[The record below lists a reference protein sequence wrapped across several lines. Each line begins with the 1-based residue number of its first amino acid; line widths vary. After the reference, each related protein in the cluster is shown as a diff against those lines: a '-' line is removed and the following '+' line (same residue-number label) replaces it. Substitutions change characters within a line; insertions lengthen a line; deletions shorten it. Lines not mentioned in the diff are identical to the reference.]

1 MGPPTQPAIA
11 FVNPSVG
18 FSDRRK
24 SKPIGLAY
32 IMAYLEKH
40 GFPSSG
46 FDFGDSEDDAVE
58 LAGTYGLDRF
68 DVVGFSVY
76 NESLRAAVA
85 MAGWIKSRRPD
96 CLIVLGGPHATAVH
110 EHILRRHPC
119 VDVVVRRE
127 GEEAMLEL
135 VRGLGDRA
143 RLTGI
148 RGTTWRAPDGSGD
161 DGSGDDGSGD
171 DGSRGGGDD
180 SSGGTGTGTGAVG
193 LLVNKDR
200 DLVPD
205 LDQIPFPDAE
215 FTSHSGY
222 PDLTY
227 YDEVQGRLKAA
238 LTICSSRSCPYN
250 CSFCGVL
257 TIGRTYRSREAE
269 RVVAELFHFRERH
282 GVTYEH
288 VYFSDANFFVSP
300 ARALEVAEALYEA
313 DPRVT
318 FSFGTRVNQIL
329 KAAEVLPRLKECGL
343 RFIELGIE
351 SASEPVLER
360 LAKHVK
366 PEVNM
371 AAVRLL
377 RRLGIEISLDF
388 IMLDPATTLAD
399 IRANME
405 FLREAGFYDYVP
417 HDHLYTALVLYEG
430 TPIRDF
436 YARRFGVVFD
446 PDDLPN
452 PFALFELTEV
462 QRFSD
467 TLRAFRKQWQGR
479 IDRALA
485 QGELALA
492 SLGDDF
498 AEDGSRRD
506 GPPEVGSR
514 RAGSPGYGEGF
525 SRMSHA
531 RLQLDVVSLR
541 HAPNLLAERLLT
553 DAEAGF
559 PLLDRGGLEALLPC
573 PGHDGVPLHDLIA
586 RTEAMAR
593 EAGCARAPDAVGP
606 HGRD

>member
-1 MGPPTQPAIA
+1 MGTLTRPAIA

-32 IMAYLEKH
+32 IMAYLEKS

-58 LAGTYGLDRF
+58 LAAHYSLDRF

-76 NESLRAAVA
+76 NESFRAAIA
-85 MAGWIKSRRPD
+85 MAEWIKNRRPE

-110 EHILRRHPC
+110 EHILRRYPC

-127 GEEAMLEL
+127 GEEAMLDL
-135 VRGLGDRA
+135 VRGLDVDVDVDVDVDGDGDAGDRA
-143 RLTGI
+143 GLTGI
-148 RGTTWRAPDGSGD
+148 RGTTWRAPDG
-161 DGSGDDGSGD
+161 
-171 DGSRGGGDD
+171 
-180 SSGGTGTGTGAVG
+180 AG
-193 LLVNKDR
+193 LLVNEDR
-200 DLVPD
+200 DFVPD

-257 TIGRTYRSREAE
+257 TIGRKYRSREAE
-269 RVVAELFHFRERH
+269 RVVAELLHFRARH
-282 GVTYEH
+282 GVNYEH

-300 ARALEVAEALYEA
+300 TRALEVAEALYEA
-313 DPRVT
+313 DPQVT

-329 KAAEVLPRLKECGL
+329 KAAEVLPRLKERGL

-366 PEVNM
+366 PEVNV

-377 RRLGIEISLDF
+377 KRLGIEISLDF
-388 IMLDPATTLAD
+388 IMLDPATTLPD
-399 IRANME
+399 IRANLE

-446 PDDLPN
+446 PDDLPS
-452 PFALFELTEV
+452 PFTLFELPEV

-467 TLRAFRKQWQGR
+467 TLRAFRKQWQDR
-479 IDRALA
+479 IDGALA

-492 SLGDDF
+492 SM
-498 AEDGSRRD
+498 ADGSD
-506 GPPEVGSR
+506 GSDGLGGSDLPR
-514 RAGSPGYGEGF
+514 E
-525 SRMSHA
+525 SHA

-541 HAPNLLAERLLT
+541 HAPNLFMERLLE

-559 PLLDRGGLEALLPC
+559 PLLDEGGDEAGDKRGDDDGLEALLPRL
-573 PGHDGVPLHDLIA
+573 GHDHVHLHDLIE
-586 RTEAMAR
+586 RTEATAR
-593 EAGCARAPDAVGP
+593 EAGFAQAPGVGAVGP

>member
-1 MGPPTQPAIA
+1 MDTLTRPAIA

-32 IMAYLEKH
+32 IMAYLEKA

-58 LAGTYGLDRF
+58 LAALYGLDRF

-76 NESLRAAVA
+76 NESFRAAVA
-85 MAGWIKSRRPD
+85 MAEWIRSRRPQ

-135 VRGLGDRA
+135 VSCLDDRA
-143 RLTGI
+143 KLTAI
-148 RGTTWRAPDGSGD
+148 RGTTWRAPSSGSGSGS
-161 DGSGDDGSGD
+161 DGD
-171 DGSRGGGDD
+171 GGG
-180 SSGGTGTGTGAVG
+180 GG
-193 LLVNKDR
+193 LLVNEDR
-200 DLVPD
+200 DFVPD

-215 FTSHSGY
+215 FVSHSGY

-238 LTICSSRSCPYN
+238 LTICSSRSCPYD

-257 TIGRTYRSREAE
+257 TIGRKYRSREAE
-269 RVVAELFHFRERH
+269 RVVAELLHFRERH
-282 GVTYEH
+282 GVDYEH

-300 ARALEVAEALYEA
+300 TRALEVAEALYEA
-313 DPRVT
+313 DPQVT

-329 KAAEVLPRLKECGL
+329 KAADVLPRLKERGL

-366 PEVNM
+366 PEVNV

-377 RRLGIEISLDF
+377 KRLGIEISLDF

-405 FLREAGFYDYVP
+405 FLRETGFYDYVP
-417 HDHLYTALVLYEG
+417 HDHLYSALVLYEG

-446 PDDLPN
+446 PDELPS
-452 PFALFELTEV
+452 PFTLFEVPEV

-467 TLRAFRKQWQGR
+467 TLRAFRKQWQDR
-479 IDRALA
+479 IDGALA
-485 QGELALA
+485 RGELALA
-492 SLGDDF
+492 SIGDD
-498 AEDGSRRD
+498 GL
-506 GPPEVGSR
+506 
-514 RAGSPGYGEGF
+514 SPG
-525 SRMSHA
+525 RASHA

-541 HAPNLLAERLLT
+541 HAPNLLTERLLA

-559 PLLDRGGLEALLPC
+559 PLLDAGGLEALLPRL
-573 PGHDGVPLHDLIA
+573 GHDRVPLHDLIE
-586 RTEAMAR
+586 RTGAVAR
-593 EAGCARAPDAVGP
+593 EAGFAQAPGAVGP

>member
-1 MGPPTQPAIA
+1 MGTLTRPAIA

-32 IMAYLEKH
+32 IMAYLEKS

-58 LAGTYGLDRF
+58 LAAHYGLDRF

-76 NESLRAAVA
+76 NESFRAAIA
-85 MAGWIKSRRPD
+85 MAEWIKNRRPE

-110 EHILRRHPC
+110 EHILRRYSC

-127 GEEAMLEL
+127 GEEAMLDL
-135 VRGLGDRA
+135 VRGLDVGPGVGPGVDGGDRA
-143 RLTGI
+143 GLTGI
-148 RGTTWRAPDGSGD
+148 KGTTWRAP
-161 DGSGDDGSGD
+161 
-171 DGSRGGGDD
+171 GG
-180 SSGGTGTGTGAVG
+180 AG
-193 LLVNKDR
+193 LLVNEDR
-200 DLVPD
+200 DFVPD

-257 TIGRTYRSREAE
+257 TIGRKYRSREAE
-269 RVVAELFHFRERH
+269 RVVAELLHFRARH
-282 GVTYEH
+282 GVNYEH

-300 ARALEVAEALYEA
+300 TRALEVAEALYEA
-313 DPRVT
+313 DPQVT

-366 PEVNM
+366 PEVNV

-377 RRLGIEISLDF
+377 KRLGIEISLDF
-388 IMLDPATTLAD
+388 IMLDPATTLPD
-399 IRANME
+399 VRANLE

-430 TPIRDF
+430 TPIRDY

-446 PDDLPN
+446 PDDLPS
-452 PFALFELTEV
+452 PFTLFELPEV

-467 TLRAFRKQWQGR
+467 TLRAFRKRWQDR
-479 IDRALA
+479 IDDALA

-492 SLGDDF
+492 SM
-498 AEDGSRRD
+498 ADGSD
-506 GPPEVGSR
+506 GSDGLRGPDDSDLPRE
-514 RAGSPGYGEGF
+514 
-525 SRMSHA
+525 SHA

-541 HAPNLLAERLLT
+541 HAPNLFMERLLE

-559 PLLDRGGLEALLPC
+559 PLLDEGGVEAGEDDGLEALLPSL
-573 PGHDGVPLHDLIA
+573 GHDRVHLHDLIE
-586 RTEAMAR
+586 RTEAAAR
-593 EAGCARAPDAVGP
+593 EAGFAQAPGAGAVGP

>member
-1 MGPPTQPAIA
+1 MAAAGSQAPVRTPRIA

-32 IMAYLEKH
+32 LMAYLEQR

-46 FDFGDSEDDAVE
+46 FDFGDSEDDPVG
-58 LAGTYGLDRF
+58 LARLYGLDGY

-76 NESLRAAVA
+76 NESFRSSVA
-85 MAGWIKSRRPD
+85 MAEWIKSRNPH

-110 EHILRRHPC
+110 EHIVRRYGC

-127 GEEAMLEL
+127 GEEAMLDV
-135 VRGLGDRA
+135 VRALDDPVALR
-143 RLTGI
+143 RI
-148 RGTTWRAPDGSGD
+148 KGTTWGAP
-161 DGSGDDGSGD
+161 
-171 DGSRGGGDD
+171 GGD
-180 SSGGTGTGTGAVG
+180 GEPV
-193 LLVNKDR
+193 VNPDR
-200 DLVPD
+200 PFVPD

-227 YDEVQGRLKAA
+227 FDSVQGRLKAA

-257 TIGRTYRSREAE
+257 TIGRKYRSREAD
-269 RVVAELFHFRERH
+269 RVVAELLHFRERH
-282 GVTYEH
+282 QIHYEH

-300 ARALEVAEALYEA
+300 TRALEVAEALHEA
-313 DPRVT
+313 DANIS

-329 KAAEVLPRLKECGL
+329 KAADILPRLKECGL

-360 LAKHVK
+360 LAKHVR
-366 PEVNM
+366 PAVNL

-388 IMLDPATTLAD
+388 IMLDPATTLDD
-399 IRANME
+399 IRANAE

-436 YARRFGVVFD
+436 YAERYGEVYD

-452 PFALFELTEV
+452 PFTMFEVPAV

-467 TLRAFRKQWQGR
+467 TLRAFRRQWQDR
-479 IDRALA
+479 IDEALSR
-485 QGELALA
+485 GELALA
-492 SLGDDF
+492 SL
-498 AEDGSRRD
+498 A
-506 GPPEVGSR
+506 
-514 RAGSPGYGEGF
+514 AGGEGNGID
-525 SRMSHA
+525 RASHA
-531 RLQLDVVSLR
+531 QLQLDVVSLR
-541 HAPNLLAERLLT
+541 HAPNLLFEALLD
-553 DAEAGF
+553 DAEQGF
-559 PLLDRGGLEALLPC
+559 ARLDAGGLEALLPRLGPDRLTLGELITRNDEVARRAGFQQV
-573 PGHDGVPLHDLIA
+573 PG
-586 RTEAMAR
+586 
-593 EAGCARAPDAVGP
+593 AVGH

>member
-1 MGPPTQPAIA
+1 MGTLTRPDIA

-32 IMAYLEKH
+32 IMAYLEKS

-58 LAGTYGLDRF
+58 LAAHYGLDRF

-76 NESLRAAVA
+76 NESFRAAIA
-85 MAGWIKSRRPD
+85 MAEWIKNRRPE

-110 EHILRRHPC
+110 EHILRRYSC

-127 GEEAMLEL
+127 GEEAMLDL
-135 VRGLGDRA
+135 VRGLDAGPGVDAGDRA
-143 RLTGI
+143 GLTGI
-148 RGTTWRAPDGSGD
+148 KGTTWRAPDGG
-161 DGSGDDGSGD
+161 
-171 DGSRGGGDD
+171 
-180 SSGGTGTGTGAVG
+180 G
-193 LLVNKDR
+193 LLVNEDR
-200 DLVPD
+200 DFVPD

-257 TIGRTYRSREAE
+257 TIGRKYRSREAE
-269 RVVAELFHFRERH
+269 RVVAELLHFRARH
-282 GVTYEH
+282 GVNYEH

-300 ARALEVAEALYEA
+300 TRALEVAEALYEA
-313 DPRVT
+313 DPQVT

-366 PEVNM
+366 PEVNV

-388 IMLDPATTLAD
+388 IMLDPATTLPD
-399 IRANME
+399 VRANLE
-405 FLREAGFYDYVP
+405 FLCEAGFYDYVP

-446 PDDLPN
+446 PDDLPS
-452 PFALFELTEV
+452 PFTLFELPEV

-467 TLRAFRKQWQGR
+467 TLRAFRKRWQDR
-479 IDRALA
+479 IDDALA

-492 SLGDDF
+492 SM
-498 AEDGSRRD
+498 ADGSD
-506 GPPEVGSR
+506 GLRGPDDSYLP
-514 RAGSPGYGEGF
+514 RA
-525 SRMSHA
+525 SHA

-541 HAPNLLAERLLT
+541 HAPNLFMERLLE

-559 PLLDRGGLEALLPC
+559 PLLDEGGDEAGDDDGLEALLPRL
-573 PGHDGVPLHDLIA
+573 GHDHVHLNDLIE
-586 RTEAMAR
+586 RTEAVAR
-593 EAGCARAPDAVGP
+593 EAGFAQAPGAAAP

>member
-1 MGPPTQPAIA
+1 MGTPTPLVRTSLVQTPPVRTRPAIA

-32 IMAYLEKH
+32 IMAYLEKA

-58 LAGTYGLDRF
+58 LAAHYGLDRF

-76 NESLRAAVA
+76 NESFRAAVA
-85 MAGWIKSRRPD
+85 MAEWIRSRRPE

-110 EHILRRHPC
+110 EHILRHHPC

-127 GEEAMLEL
+127 GEEAMLDL
-135 VRGLGDRA
+135 VRGLDDRA
-143 RLTGI
+143 GLTTI
-148 RGTTWRAPDGSGD
+148 RGTTWRAPDGDGGNSDGD
-161 DGSGDDGSGD
+161 G
-171 DGSRGGGDD
+171 
-180 SSGGTGTGTGAVG
+180 G
-193 LLVNKDR
+193 LLVNEDR
-200 DLVPD
+200 DFVPD

-215 FTSHSGY
+215 FVSHSGY

-238 LTICSSRSCPYN
+238 LTICSSRSCPYD

-257 TIGRTYRSREAE
+257 TIGRKYRSREAE
-269 RVVAELFHFRERH
+269 RVVAELLHFRARH
-282 GVTYEH
+282 GVHYEH

-300 ARALEVAEALYEA
+300 TRALEVAEALYEA
-313 DPRVT
+313 DPQVT

-329 KAAEVLPRLKECGL
+329 KAADVLPRLKERGL

-366 PEVNM
+366 PEVNV

-377 RRLGIEISLDF
+377 KRLGIEISLDF

-405 FLREAGFYDYVP
+405 FLRETGFYDYVP

-446 PDDLPN
+446 PDELPS
-452 PFALFELTEV
+452 PFTLFELPEV

-467 TLRAFRKQWQGR
+467 TLRAFRKRWQDR
-479 IDRALA
+479 IDGALA
-485 QGELALA
+485 QGELTLA
-492 SLGDDF
+492 SVGD
-498 AEDGSRRD
+498 GTS
-506 GPPEVGSR
+506 PPSLP
-514 RAGSPGYGEGF
+514 RA
-525 SRMSHA
+525 SHA

-541 HAPNLLAERLLT
+541 HAPNLLTEGLLA

-559 PLLDRGGLEALLPC
+559 PLLDAGGLEALLPRL
-573 PGHDGVPLHDLIA
+573 GHDRVPLHDLIE
-586 RTEAMAR
+586 RTEAVAR
-593 EAGCARAPDAVGP
+593 EAGFAQTPGAVGP

>member
-1 MGPPTQPAIA
+1 METLTRPAIA

-32 IMAYLEKH
+32 IMAYLEKS

-58 LAGTYGLDRF
+58 LAALYGLDRF

-76 NESLRAAVA
+76 NESFRAAVA
-85 MAGWIKSRRPD
+85 MAEWIKSRRPE

-110 EHILRRHPC
+110 EHILRRHLC

-127 GEEAMLEL
+127 GEEAMLDL
-135 VRGLGDRA
+135 VRGLDDRA
-143 RLTGI
+143 GLTGI
-148 RGTTWRAPDGSGD
+148 RGTTWRASDGSGL
-161 DGSGDDGSGD
+161 
-171 DGSRGGGDD
+171 
-180 SSGGTGTGTGAVG
+180 V
-193 LLVNKDR
+193 VNKDR
-200 DLVPD
+200 DFVPD
-205 LDQIPFPDAE
+205 LDLIPFPDAE

-227 YDEVQGRLKAA
+227 FDEVQGRLKAA

-257 TIGRTYRSREAE
+257 TIGRKYRSREAE
-269 RVVAELFHFRERH
+269 RVVAELLHFRERH
-282 GVTYEH
+282 GVNYEH

-300 ARALEVAEALYEA
+300 TRALEVAEALYEA
-313 DPRVT
+313 DPQVT

-329 KAAEVLPRLKECGL
+329 KAAEVLPRLKERGL

-366 PEVNM
+366 PEVNV

-377 RRLGIEISLDF
+377 KRLGIEISLDF

-436 YARRFGVVFD
+436 YAQRFGVVFD
-446 PDDLPN
+446 PDDLPS
-452 PFALFELTEV
+452 PFTLFELPEV

-467 TLRAFRKQWQGR
+467 TLRAFRKHWQDR
-479 IDRALA
+479 IDGALA

-492 SLGDDF
+492 SIGDGTVG
-498 AEDGSRRD
+498 DGSTGGGLDFPR
-506 GPPEVGSR
+506 V
-514 RAGSPGYGEGF
+514 A
-525 SRMSHA
+525 HA

-541 HAPNLLAERLLT
+541 HAPNLLTERLLE
-553 DAEAGF
+553 DAENGF
-559 PLLDRGGLEALLPC
+559 PLLDGGGLDALLPLL
-573 PGHDGVPLHDLIA
+573 GHDRVPLHDLVE

-593 EAGCARAPDAVGP
+593 EAGFAQAPGAVSP

>member
-1 MGPPTQPAIA
+1 MGTLTRPAIA

-32 IMAYLEKH
+32 IMAYLEKS

-58 LAGTYGLDRF
+58 LAAHYGLDRF

-76 NESLRAAVA
+76 NESFRAAIA
-85 MAGWIKSRRPD
+85 MAEWIKNRRPE

-110 EHILRRHPC
+110 EHILRRYPC

-127 GEEAMLEL
+127 GEEAMLDL
-135 VRGLGDRA
+135 VRGLGVGVPAGVDDRA
-143 RLTGI
+143 GLTGI
-148 RGTTWRAPDGSGD
+148 KGTTWRAPDG
-161 DGSGDDGSGD
+161 
-171 DGSRGGGDD
+171 
-180 SSGGTGTGTGAVG
+180 AG
-193 LLVNKDR
+193 LLVNEDR
-200 DLVPD
+200 DFVPD

-257 TIGRTYRSREAE
+257 TIGRKYRSREAE
-269 RVVAELFHFRERH
+269 RVVAELLHFRARH
-282 GVTYEH
+282 GVNYEH

-300 ARALEVAEALYEA
+300 TRALEVAEALYEA
-313 DPRVT
+313 DPQVT

-366 PEVNM
+366 PEVNV

-388 IMLDPATTLAD
+388 IMLDPATTLPD
-399 IRANME
+399 VRANLE

-446 PDDLPN
+446 PDDLPS
-452 PFALFELTEV
+452 PFTLFELPEV

-467 TLRAFRKQWQGR
+467 TLRAFRKRWQDR
-479 IDRALA
+479 IDDALA

-492 SLGDDF
+492 SM
-498 AEDGSRRD
+498 ADGSDLPRN
-506 GPPEVGSR
+506 
-514 RAGSPGYGEGF
+514 
-525 SRMSHA
+525 SHA

-541 HAPNLLAERLLT
+541 HAPNLFMERLLE
-553 DAEAGF
+553 DAETGF
-559 PLLDRGGLEALLPC
+559 PLLDEGGDGGGDEAGGAGGLEALLPRL
-573 PGHDGVPLHDLIA
+573 GHDHVHLHDLIE
-586 RTEAMAR
+586 RTEAVAR
-593 EAGCARAPDAVGP
+593 EAGFAQAPGAAAP

>member
-1 MGPPTQPAIA
+1 MNTPTTHPTVSRTAAAKPPPAPVSAPDPAPTRPPVPADKPGIA
-11 FVNPSVG
+11 LVNPSVG

-32 IMAYLEKH
+32 LMAYLDKH
-40 GFPSSG
+40 GYPSSG
-46 FDFGDSEDDAVE
+46 FDFGDSEDDTVE
-58 LAGTYGLDRF
+58 LAELYGLDRF

-76 NESLRAAVA
+76 NESFRNAIA
-85 MAGWIKSRRPD
+85 MAEWIKSRRPD
-96 CLIVLGGPHATAVH
+96 CLVVLGGPHATAVH
-110 EHILRRHPC
+110 EHIMRRYPC

-127 GEEAMLEL
+127 GEEAMLDL
-135 VRGLGDRA
+135 VRHLGDREA
-143 RLTGI
+143 LTRI
-148 RGTTWRAPDGSGD
+148 QGTTWHSADADGVPLIN
-161 DGSGDDGSGD
+161 
-171 DGSRGGGDD
+171 
-180 SSGGTGTGTGAVG
+180 A
-193 LLVNKDR
+193 DR
-200 DLVPD
+200 PFVPD

-227 YDEVQGRLKAA
+227 FDEVQGRLKAA

-257 TIGRTYRSREAE
+257 TIGRKYRSREAE
-269 RVVAELFHFRERH
+269 RVVAELLHFRERH
-282 GVTYEH
+282 GVRYQH

-300 ARALEVAEALYEA
+300 TRALEVAEALHAA
-313 DPRVT
+313 DPDIS
-318 FSFGTRVNQIL
+318 FSFGTRVNQVL

-366 PEVNM
+366 PEVNV

-388 IMLDPATTLAD
+388 IMLDPATTTAD
-399 IRANME
+399 IRANLD
-405 FLREAGFYDYVP
+405 FLRDTGFYDYVP

-436 YARRFGVVFD
+436 YARRFGVEFD
-446 PDDLPN
+446 PDDLPS
-452 PFALFELTEV
+452 PFDLFEEPAV

-467 TLRAFRKQWQGR
+467 TLRAFRKRWQGD
-479 IDRALA
+479 IDDALA
-485 QGELALA
+485 VGELALA
-492 SLGDDF
+492 SMGEHPDI
-498 AEDGSRRD
+498 
-506 GPPEVGSR
+506 P
-514 RAGSPGYGEGF
+514 RAL
-525 SRMSHA
+525 HA

-541 HAPNLLAERLLT
+541 HAPNLLVETLLE

-559 PLLDRGGLEALLPC
+559 PRLDTGGLEALLPRLG
-573 PGHDGVPLHDLIA
+573 PDLVPLHDLIR
-586 RTEAMAR
+586 RTKAA
-593 EAGCARAPDAVGP
+593 AGQVGFSEIPGAPGQ

>member
-1 MGPPTQPAIA
+1 MAAAGPEAPVRTPRIA

-32 IMAYLEKH
+32 LIAYLKEH
-40 GFPSSG
+40 AYPSSG
-46 FDFGDSEDDAVE
+46 FDFGDSEDDPLD
-58 LAGTYGLDRF
+58 LARIYGLDTY

-76 NESLRAAVA
+76 NESFRSSVV
-85 MAGWIKSRRPD
+85 MAEWIKSRNPD

-110 EHILRRHPC
+110 EHIVRRYEC

-127 GEEAMLEL
+127 GEEAMLDV
-135 VRGLGDRA
+135 VRALDDPAALR
-143 RLTGI
+143 RVK
-148 RGTTWRAPDGSGD
+148 GTTWRDP
-161 DGSGDDGSGD
+161 
-171 DGSRGGGDD
+171 
-180 SSGGTGTGTGAVG
+180 GTEGE
-193 LLVNKDR
+193 LIVNADR
-200 DLVPD
+200 PFVPD
-205 LDQIPFPDAE
+205 LDQIPFPDAD

-227 YDEVQGRLKAA
+227 FDSVQGRLKAA

-257 TIGRTYRSREAE
+257 TIGRKYRSREAG
-269 RVVAELFHFRERH
+269 RVVAELLHFRERH
-282 GVTYEH
+282 QVHYEH

-300 ARALEVAEALYEA
+300 TRALEVAEALHEA
-313 DPRVT
+313 DPNIS

-366 PEVNM
+366 PEVNV

-388 IMLDPATTLAD
+388 IMLDPGTTLED
-399 IRANME
+399 IRANAE
-405 FLREAGFYDYVP
+405 FLREADFYDCVP

-430 TPIRDF
+430 TPIRGF
-436 YARRFGVVFD
+436 YAQRYGVEYD
-446 PDDLPN
+446 PDELPN
-452 PFALFELTEV
+452 PFTMFEVPEV

-467 TLRAFRKQWQGR
+467 ALRAFRKQWQDR
-479 IDRALA
+479 IDETLGT
-485 QGELALA
+485 GELALA
-492 SLGDDF
+492 SLAADP
-498 AEDGSRRD
+498 GSGGID
-506 GPPEVGSR
+506 
-514 RAGSPGYGEGF
+514 RAT
-525 SRMSHA
+525 HA
-531 RLQLDVVSLR
+531 QLQLDVVSLR
-541 HAPNLLAERLLT
+541 HAPNLV
-553 DAEAGF
+553 F
-559 PLLDRGGLEALLPC
+559 EALLEDAEHNFVRLDAGGLDALLPRLG
-573 PGHDGVPLHDLIA
+573 PDRLSLGHLIA
-586 RTEAMAR
+586 RTDDVAR
-593 EAGCARAPDAVGP
+593 RAGFHQVPGAVGH

>member
-1 MGPPTQPAIA
+1 MSGPPARTPGIA

-24 SKPIGLAY
+24 AKPIGLAY

-40 GFPSSG
+40 GYASSG

-58 LAGTYGLDRF
+58 LAEIYGLDRF

-76 NESLRAAVA
+76 NESFRNAVA
-85 MAGWIKSRRPD
+85 MADWIKSRHPG

-110 EHILRRHPC
+110 EHILTRHPS

-135 VRGLGDRA
+135 VRALDDREA
-143 RLTGI
+143 LT
-148 RGTTWRAPDGSGD
+148 RVKGTTWRSPADSAP
-161 DGSGDDGSGD
+161 
-171 DGSRGGGDD
+171 
-180 SSGGTGTGTGAVG
+180 AV
-193 LLVNKDR
+193 NPDR
-200 DLVPD
+200 AFVPD

-215 FTSHSGY
+215 FVSHSGY

-257 TIGRTYRSREAE
+257 TIGRKYRSREAG
-269 RVVAELFHFRERH
+269 RVAAELLHFRERH
-282 GVTYEH
+282 GIHYEH

-300 ARALEVAEALYEA
+300 SRALEVAEALYEA
-313 DPRVT
+313 DPLIS

-329 KAAEVLPRLKECGL
+329 KAAAVLPRLKERGL

-360 LAKHVK
+360 LAKHVA
-366 PEVNM
+366 PDVNV

-388 IMLDPATTLAD
+388 IMLDPATTLTD

-405 FLREAGFYDYVP
+405 FLRESGFYDYLP

-430 TPIRDF
+430 TPIRGF
-436 YARRFGVVFD
+436 YAERHGVEFD
-446 PDDLPN
+446 PDELPN
-452 PFALFELTEV
+452 PYTMFEVPEV

-467 TLRAFRKQWQGR
+467 ELRAFRRRWQGR
-479 IDRALA
+479 IDDTLARA
-485 QGELALA
+485 ELALSA
-492 SLGDDF
+492 LP
-498 AEDGSRRD
+498 EDT
-506 GPPEVGSR
+506 P
-514 RAGSPGYGEGF
+514 RAL
-525 SRMSHA
+525 HA
-531 RLQLDVVSLR
+531 QLQLDVVSLR
-541 HAPNLLAERLLT
+541 HAPNLLMEALLA
-553 DAEAGF
+553 DAEQGYPVLGA
-559 PLLDRGGLEALLPC
+559 GGLEALLPVLG
-573 PGHDGVPLHDLIA
+573 PDRLTLDELLTRAETVA
-586 RTEAMAR
+586 RD
-593 EAGCARAPDAVGP
+593 AGCAELPGSTGP
-606 HGRD
+606 LGRD

>member
-1 MGPPTQPAIA
+1 MGTLTRPAIA

-32 IMAYLEKH
+32 IMAYLEKS

-58 LAGTYGLDRF
+58 LAAHYGLDRF

-76 NESLRAAVA
+76 NESFRAAIA
-85 MAGWIKSRRPD
+85 MAEWIKNRRPE

-110 EHILRRHPC
+110 EHILRRYSC

-127 GEEAMLEL
+127 GEEAMLDL
-135 VRGLGDRA
+135 VRGLGAGADVSVDVGADADGDVDDRVG
-143 RLTGI
+143 LTGI
-148 RGTTWRAPDGSGD
+148 KGTTWRAPDG
-161 DGSGDDGSGD
+161 
-171 DGSRGGGDD
+171 
-180 SSGGTGTGTGAVG
+180 AG
-193 LLVNKDR
+193 LLVNEDR
-200 DLVPD
+200 AFVPD

-257 TIGRTYRSREAE
+257 TIGRKYRSREAE
-269 RVVAELFHFRERH
+269 RVVAELLHFRARH
-282 GVTYEH
+282 GVNYEH

-300 ARALEVAEALYEA
+300 TRALEVAEALYEA
-313 DPRVT
+313 DPQVT

-366 PEVNM
+366 PEVNV

-377 RRLGIEISLDF
+377 KRLGIEISLDF
-388 IMLDPATTLAD
+388 IMLDPATTLPD
-399 IRANME
+399 VRANLE

-446 PDDLPN
+446 PDDLPS
-452 PFALFELTEV
+452 PFTLFELPEV

-467 TLRAFRKQWQGR
+467 TLRAFRKRWQDR
-479 IDRALA
+479 IDDALA

-492 SLGDDF
+492 SM
-498 AEDGSRRD
+498 ADGSDLPRN
-506 GPPEVGSR
+506 
-514 RAGSPGYGEGF
+514 
-525 SRMSHA
+525 SHA

-541 HAPNLLAERLLT
+541 HAPNLFMERLLE

-559 PLLDRGGLEALLPC
+559 PRLDEVGGAGGGPDALLPRL
-573 PGHDGVPLHDLIA
+573 GHDHVHLHDLIE
-586 RTEAMAR
+586 RTEAVAR
-593 EAGCARAPDAVGP
+593 EAGFAQAPGAAAP

>member
-1 MGPPTQPAIA
+1 MDTPTRPAIA

-32 IMAYLEKH
+32 IMAYLERS

-58 LAGTYGLDRF
+58 LAALYGLDRF

-76 NESLRAAVA
+76 NESFRAAVA
-85 MAGWIKSRRPD
+85 MAEWIKKRRPD

-110 EHILRRHPC
+110 EHILRRYPC

-127 GEEAMLEL
+127 GEEAMLDL
-135 VRGLGDRA
+135 VRGLDDRA
-143 RLTGI
+143 ALTGI
-148 RGTTWRAPDGSGD
+148 GGTTWRAP
-161 DGSGDDGSGD
+161 
-171 DGSRGGGDD
+171 GGNGNREK
-180 SSGGTGTGTGAVG
+180 GENGNEGAGNGNEGG
-193 LLVNKDR
+193 LLVNGDR
-200 DLVPD
+200 DFVPD
-205 LDQIPFPDAE
+205 LDQMPFPDAE

-238 LTICSSRSCPYN
+238 LTICSSRSCPYD

-257 TIGRTYRSREAE
+257 TIGRKYRSREAA
-269 RVVAELFHFRERH
+269 RVVAELLHFRERH
-282 GVTYEH
+282 GVNYEH

-300 ARALEVAEALYEA
+300 TRALEVAEALYEA

-329 KAAEVLPRLKECGL
+329 KAAEVLPRLKERGL

-366 PEVNM
+366 PEVNV

-405 FLREAGFYDYVP
+405 FLRETGFYDYVP

-446 PDDLPN
+446 PDELPS
-452 PFALFELTEV
+452 PFTLFELPEV

-467 TLRAFRKQWQGR
+467 TLRAFRRQWQDR
-479 IDRALA
+479 IDGALA

-492 SLGDDF
+492 SLGGGSAADGSAVDGS
-498 AEDGSRRD
+498 AADGSERDGSRADGRD
-506 GPPEVGSR
+506 LPRASR
-514 RAGSPGYGEGF
+514 
-525 SRMSHA
+525 A

-541 HAPNLLAERLLT
+541 HAPNLLVERLLE
-553 DAEAGF
+553 DAETGF
-559 PLLDRGGLEALLPC
+559 PLLDRGGLEALLPR
-573 PGHDGVPLHDLIA
+573 PGHDRVSLHDLIE
-586 RTEAMAR
+586 RTGAMAR

>member
-1 MGPPTQPAIA
+1 MDTLTRPAVA

-24 SKPIGLAY
+24 AKPIGLAY

-58 LAGTYGLDRF
+58 LAEHYGLDRF

-76 NESLRAAVA
+76 NESFRAAVA
-85 MAGWIKSRRPD
+85 MAAWIKSRRPQ
-96 CLIVLGGPHATAVH
+96 CLVVFGGPHATAVH
-110 EHILRRHPC
+110 EHILGRYPC

-127 GEEAMLEL
+127 GEEAMLDI

-143 RLTGI
+143 RLTGTG
-148 RGTTWRAPDGSGD
+148 GTTWRSPDGD
-161 DGSGDDGSGD
+161 
-171 DGSRGGGDD
+171 
-180 SSGGTGTGTGAVG
+180 G
-193 LLVNKDR
+193 LLVNDDR
-200 DLVPD
+200 AFVPD

-215 FTSHSGY
+215 FVSHSGY

-227 YDEVQGRLKAA
+227 FDEVQGRLKAA

-257 TIGRTYRSREAE
+257 TIGRKYRSREAE
-269 RVVAELFHFRERH
+269 RVVAELLHFRERH
-282 GVTYEH
+282 GVNYEH

-300 ARALEVAEALYEA
+300 TRALEVAEALHEA
-313 DPRVT
+313 DPQIT
-318 FSFGTRVNQIL
+318 FSFGTRVNQVL
-329 KAAEVLPRLKECGL
+329 KAAEVLPRLKDCGL

-366 PEVNM
+366 PEVNV

-399 IRANME
+399 IRANLE
-405 FLREAGFYDYVP
+405 FLRDAGFYDYVP

-446 PDDLPN
+446 PDDLPS
-452 PFALFELTEV
+452 PFTLFERPEV

-467 TLRAFRKQWQGR
+467 TLREFRKLWQGR
-479 IDRALA
+479 IDGALA

-492 SLGDDF
+492 SIGETPDL
-498 AEDGSRRD
+498 SR
-506 GPPEVGSR
+506 V
-514 RAGSPGYGEGF
+514 
-525 SRMSHA
+525 SHA

-541 HAPNLLAERLLT
+541 HAPNLLVERLLE

-559 PLLDRGGLEALLPC
+559 PRLDEGGLAALLPRL
-573 PGHDGVPLHDLIA
+573 GHDHTHLHDLIERTGATA
-586 RTEAMAR
+586 RK
-593 EAGCARAPDAVGP
+593 AGFAQAPGVVGP

>member
-1 MGPPTQPAIA
+1 MGTLTRPAIA

-32 IMAYLEKH
+32 IMAYLEKS

-58 LAGTYGLDRF
+58 LAAHYGLDRF

-76 NESLRAAVA
+76 NESFRAAIA
-85 MAGWIKSRRPD
+85 MAEWIKNRRPE

-110 EHILRRHPC
+110 EHILRRYSC

-127 GEEAMLEL
+127 GEEAMLDL
-135 VRGLGDRA
+135 VRGLVRGLDVGVKADGDVDGDVGDRA
-143 RLTGI
+143 GLTGI
-148 RGTTWRAPDGSGD
+148 KGTTWRAPDGG
-161 DGSGDDGSGD
+161 
-171 DGSRGGGDD
+171 
-180 SSGGTGTGTGAVG
+180 G
-193 LLVNKDR
+193 LLVNEDR
-200 DLVPD
+200 AFVPD

-227 YDEVQGRLKAA
+227 FDEVQGRLKAA

-257 TIGRTYRSREAE
+257 TIGRKYRSREAE
-269 RVVAELFHFRERH
+269 RVVAELLHFRARH
-282 GVTYEH
+282 GVNYEH

-300 ARALEVAEALYEA
+300 TRALEVAEALYEA
-313 DPRVT
+313 DPQVT
-318 FSFGTRVNQIL
+318 FSFGTRVNQVL

-366 PEVNM
+366 PEVNV

-388 IMLDPATTLAD
+388 IMLDPATTLPD
-399 IRANME
+399 VRANLE

-446 PDDLPN
+446 PDDLPS
-452 PFALFELTEV
+452 PFTLFELPEV

-467 TLRAFRKQWQGR
+467 TLRAFRKRWQER
-479 IDRALA
+479 IDDALA

-492 SLGDDF
+492 SM
-498 AEDGSRRD
+498 ADGSD
-506 GPPEVGSR
+506 GSDGSDGLGGPDDSYLP
-514 RAGSPGYGEGF
+514 RA
-525 SRMSHA
+525 SHA

-541 HAPNLLAERLLT
+541 HAPNLFMERLLE

-559 PLLDRGGLEALLPC
+559 PLLDEGGDEAGDDDGLEALLPRL
-573 PGHDGVPLHDLIA
+573 GHDHVHLNDLIE
-586 RTEAMAR
+586 RTEAVAR
-593 EAGCARAPDAVGP
+593 EAGFAQAPGAAAP

>member
-1 MGPPTQPAIA
+1 MGTLTRPAIA

-32 IMAYLEKH
+32 IMAYLEKS

-58 LAGTYGLDRF
+58 LAAHYGLDRF

-76 NESLRAAVA
+76 NESFRAAIA
-85 MAGWIKSRRPD
+85 MAEWIKNRRPE

-110 EHILRRHPC
+110 EHILRRYSC

-127 GEEAMLEL
+127 GEEAMLDL
-135 VRGLGDRA
+135 VRGLDVDVDADGDVRWGCGRPGRA
-143 RLTGI
+143 DRDQGHHLAGAR
-148 RGTTWRAPDGSGD
+148 RG
-161 DGSGDDGSGD
+161 
-171 DGSRGGGDD
+171 
-180 SSGGTGTGTGAVG
+180 G
-193 LLVNKDR
+193 LLVNEDR
-200 DLVPD
+200 DFVPD

-257 TIGRTYRSREAE
+257 TIGRKYRSREAE
-269 RVVAELFHFRERH
+269 RVVAELLHFRARH
-282 GVTYEH
+282 GVNYEH

-300 ARALEVAEALYEA
+300 TRALEVAEALYEA
-313 DPRVT
+313 DPQVT

-329 KAAEVLPRLKECGL
+329 KAAEVLPRLKERGL

-366 PEVNM
+366 PEVNV

-377 RRLGIEISLDF
+377 KRLGIEISLDF
-388 IMLDPATTLAD
+388 IMLDPATTLPD
-399 IRANME
+399 IRANLE

-446 PDDLPN
+446 PDDLPS
-452 PFALFELTEV
+452 PFTLFELPEV

-467 TLRAFRKQWQGR
+467 TLRAFRKRWQDR
-479 IDRALA
+479 IDDALA

-492 SLGDDF
+492 SM
-498 AEDGSRRD
+498 ADGSD
-506 GPPEVGSR
+506 DLDPPVSR
-514 RAGSPGYGEGF
+514 TPGCNSTSCRSGTRPTSSWNGCWRTPRPDFRSWTRAGTRPETT
-525 SRMSHA
+525 
-531 RLQLDVVSLR
+531 
-541 HAPNLLAERLLT
+541 T
-553 DAEAGF
+553 DSK
-559 PLLDRGGLEALLPC
+559 RC
-573 PGHDGVPLHDLIA
+573 
-586 RTEAMAR
+586 
-593 EAGCARAPDAVGP
+593 CRASDTTTSS
-606 HGRD
+606 

>member
-1 MGPPTQPAIA
+1 MDTLTRPAIA

-18 FSDRRK
+18 FADRRK

-32 IMAYLEKH
+32 IMAYLEKS
-40 GFPSSG
+40 GFPSLG

-58 LAGTYGLDRF
+58 LAALYGLDRF

-76 NESLRAAVA
+76 NESFRAAIA
-85 MAGWIKSRRPD
+85 MAEWIKSRRPE

-110 EHILRRHPC
+110 EHILRRYSC

-127 GEEAMLEL
+127 GEEAMLDL
-135 VRGLGDRA
+135 VRGLTLSSGSGSGSDVDVEVDVEVDVDVDVEVDDRA
-143 RLTGI
+143 KLTGI
-148 RGTTWRAPDGSGD
+148 KGTTWRAPDGSG
-161 DGSGDDGSGD
+161 
-171 DGSRGGGDD
+171 
-180 SSGGTGTGTGAVG
+180 
-193 LLVNKDR
+193 LLVNEDR
-200 DLVPD
+200 DFVPD

-215 FTSHSGY
+215 FISHSGY

-257 TIGRTYRSREAE
+257 TIGRKYRSREAE
-269 RVVAELFHFRERH
+269 RVVAELLHFRERH
-282 GVTYEH
+282 GVNYEH

-300 ARALEVAEALYEA
+300 TRALEVAEALYEA
-313 DPRVT
+313 DPQVT

-329 KAAEVLPRLKECGL
+329 KAAEVLPRLKERGL

-366 PEVNM
+366 PEVNV

-377 RRLGIEISLDF
+377 KRLGIEISLDF
-388 IMLDPATTLAD
+388 IMLDPATTLPD
-399 IRANME
+399 IRANLE

-436 YARRFGVVFD
+436 YAQRFGVVFD
-446 PDDLPN
+446 PDDLPS
-452 PFALFELTEV
+452 PFTLFELPEV

-467 TLRAFRKQWQGR
+467 TLRAFRKRWQDR
-479 IDRALA
+479 IDGALA

-492 SLGDDF
+492 SM
-498 AEDGSRRD
+498 ADGSDDWDFPRE
-506 GPPEVGSR
+506 P
-514 RAGSPGYGEGF
+514 
-525 SRMSHA
+525 HA

-541 HAPNLLAERLLT
+541 HAPNLFMERLLE

-559 PLLDRGGLEALLPC
+559 PRLNEGGDEGGDKREEGGLEALLPRL
-573 PGHDGVPLHDLIA
+573 GHDHVHLHDLIE
-586 RTEAMAR
+586 RTEAVAR
-593 EAGCARAPDAVGP
+593 EAGFVQAPGAAAP

>member
-1 MGPPTQPAIA
+1 MGTLTRPAIA

-32 IMAYLEKH
+32 IMAYLEKS

-58 LAGTYGLDRF
+58 LAAHYGLDRF

-76 NESLRAAVA
+76 NESFRAAIA
-85 MAGWIKSRRPD
+85 MAEWIKNRRPE

-110 EHILRRHPC
+110 EHILRRYSC

-127 GEEAMLEL
+127 GEEAMLDL
-135 VRGLGDRA
+135 VRGLGADVSVDVGADVDGGVDDRA
-143 RLTGI
+143 GLTGI
-148 RGTTWRAPDGSGD
+148 KGTTWRAPDG
-161 DGSGDDGSGD
+161 
-171 DGSRGGGDD
+171 
-180 SSGGTGTGTGAVG
+180 AG
-193 LLVNKDR
+193 LLVNEDR
-200 DLVPD
+200 DFVPD

-257 TIGRTYRSREAE
+257 TIGRKYRSREAE
-269 RVVAELFHFRERH
+269 RVVAELLHFRARH
-282 GVTYEH
+282 GVNYEH

-300 ARALEVAEALYEA
+300 TRALEVAEALYEA
-313 DPRVT
+313 DPQVT

-366 PEVNM
+366 PEVNV

-377 RRLGIEISLDF
+377 KRLGIEISLDF
-388 IMLDPATTLAD
+388 IMLDPATTLPD
-399 IRANME
+399 VRANLE

-446 PDDLPN
+446 PDDLPS
-452 PFALFELTEV
+452 PFTLFELPEV

-467 TLRAFRKQWQGR
+467 TLRAFRKRWQDR
-479 IDRALA
+479 IDDALA

-492 SLGDDF
+492 SM
-498 AEDGSRRD
+498 ADGSD
-506 GPPEVGSR
+506 GLDGSD
-514 RAGSPGYGEGF
+514 GSGGLDGSEGSGL
-525 SRMSHA
+525 SRESHA

-541 HAPNLLAERLLT
+541 HAPNLFMERLLE

-559 PLLDRGGLEALLPC
+559 PRLDQVGGAGGGLDALLPRL
-573 PGHDGVPLHDLIA
+573 GHDHVHLHDLIE
-586 RTEAMAR
+586 RTEAVAR
-593 EAGCARAPDAVGP
+593 EAGFAQAPGAAAP

>member
-1 MGPPTQPAIA
+1 MGTLTRPAIA

-32 IMAYLEKH
+32 IMAYLEKS

-58 LAGTYGLDRF
+58 LAAHYGLDRF

-76 NESLRAAVA
+76 NESFRAAIA
-85 MAGWIKSRRPD
+85 MAEWIKNRRPE

-110 EHILRRHPC
+110 EHILRRYSC

-127 GEEAMLEL
+127 GEEAMLDL
-135 VRGLGDRA
+135 VRGLDVGVDVSVGVDVDGYGGRVRA
-143 RLTGI
+143 PLTGI
-148 RGTTWRAPDGSGD
+148 KGTTWRAADGS
-161 DGSGDDGSGD
+161 
-171 DGSRGGGDD
+171 
-180 SSGGTGTGTGAVG
+180 G
-193 LLVNKDR
+193 LLVNEDR
-200 DLVPD
+200 GFVPD
-205 LDQIPFPDAE
+205 LDRIPFPDAE

-257 TIGRTYRSREAE
+257 TIGRKYRSREAE
-269 RVVAELFHFRERH
+269 RVVAELLHFRARH
-282 GVTYEH
+282 GVNYEH

-300 ARALEVAEALYEA
+300 TRALEVAEALYAA
-313 DPRVT
+313 DPQVT

-366 PEVNM
+366 PEVNV

-388 IMLDPATTLAD
+388 IMLDPATTLPD
-399 IRANME
+399 IRANLE

-452 PFALFELTEV
+452 PFTLFELPEV

-467 TLRAFRKQWQGR
+467 TLRAFRKQWQDR
-479 IDRALA
+479 IDGALA

-492 SLGDDF
+492 SM
-498 AEDGSRRD
+498 ADGSGGPD
-506 GPPEVGSR
+506 GWDDSDFPRE
-514 RAGSPGYGEGF
+514 
-525 SRMSHA
+525 SHA

-541 HAPNLLAERLLT
+541 HAPNLFMERLLE

-559 PLLDRGGLEALLPC
+559 PLLDGAGDKGGGDKGGGDEVGDTGGLEALLPRL
-573 PGHDGVPLHDLIA
+573 GHDHIQLHDLIE
-586 RTEAMAR
+586 RTEAAAR
-593 EAGCARAPDAVGP
+593 EAGFAQAPGADVVGP